1 MNLPGEE
8 DSTREKHW
16 NLRLQF
22 PFECYI
28 IYTSSGKRWG
38 KVPQN
43 GSVPRKGA
51 AMLIGEYQHNI
62 DAKGRV
68 IVPAK
73 FREDLGDCFYVTK
86 GLDGCLFVLS
96 AEEWNALQKKITAM
110 PISKARSLQRFFFA
124 GAAEV
129 EPDKQGRILLPQQL
143 REYAGL
149 EKDVTFIGTSSRAEI
164 WSSEKWADFNS
175 SLTQDSIA
183 EAMDMLD
190 F

>member
-1 MNLPGEE
+1 M
-8 DSTREKHW
+8 
-16 NLRLQF
+16 F
-22 PFECYI
+22 
-28 IYTSSGKRWG
+28 
-38 KVPQN
+38 
-43 GSVPRKGA
+43 
-51 AMLIGEYQHNI
+51 MGEYSHTI
-62 DAKGRV
+62 DAKGRM
-68 IVPAK
+68 IIPAK
-73 FREDLGDCFYVTK
+73 FREELGDEFVLTK

>member
-1 MNLPGEE
+1 M
-8 DSTREKHW
+8 
-16 NLRLQF
+16 
-22 PFECYI
+22 
-28 IYTSSGKRWG
+28 
-38 KVPQN
+38 
-43 GSVPRKGA
+43 
-51 AMLIGEYQHNI
+51 
-62 DAKGRV
+62 
-68 IVPAK
+68 PAK

-110 PISKARSLQRFFFA
+110 PISKARSLQRFFFFAWRRRSGA
-124 GAAEV
+124 GQARTDFCFPNSFGEH
-129 EPDKQGRILLPQQL
+129 
-143 REYAGL
+143 AGL